1 MSVTMQR
8 ARPASGRRIPWQAL
22 QFPLSAVVLL
32 LVWEAV
38 VRWSEIP
45 VYILPPPSAIA
56 VSLWDIIG
64 SKLLY
69 ENAATTFFEALCGFG
84 IAVVLGVLFA
94 VLITESETCAR
105 IIYPY
110 FAGLQSMPKVAIAP
124 LVVIWFGFGLPS
136 KIVLA
141 ALLAFFPMLVNAV
154 EGLRAAD
161 AGRLKLMRALDAS
174 RWQILRHVRLPYA
187 MPFFLARI
195 ELAGIYSML
204 GALVGEFVGSQ
215 KGIGYWLMAM
225 NMNVDT
231 SGSFAL
237 LVLLALY
244 GICLQRLVA
253 AVRRRSLF
261 WAQAE
266 RGAAVSRTKQ
276 GRQM

>member
-187 MPFFLARI
+187 MPFFLAGI

>member
-1 MSVTMQR
+1 MSISVEATPVFR
-8 ARPASGRRIPWQAL
+8 RRRIRWDAL
-22 QFPLSAVVLL
+22 QLPLSAIILL
-32 LVWEAV
+32 ALWEGL
-38 VRWSEIP
+38 VRWLGVPE
-45 VYILPPPSAIA
+45 YILPPPSSIA
-56 VSLWDIIG
+56 MSLVQVVE
-64 SKLLY
+64 SPLLY
-69 ENAATTFFEALCGFG
+69 QNAATTLIETICGFG
-84 IAVVLGVLFA
+84 IAIVLGVLFA

-105 IIYPY
+105 IMYPY

-124 LVVIWFGFGLPS
+124 LIVIWFGFGLPS

-161 AGRLKLMRALDAS
+161 SGRLKLMQALDAS
-174 RWQILRHVRLPYA
+174 RWQTLRHVRLPYA
-187 MPFFLARI
+187 MPFFLAGL

-204 GALVGEFVGSQ
+204 GALVGEFVGAQ

-244 GICLQRLVA
+244 GITLQRIIGMI
-253 AVRRRSLF
+253 RRRTLF
-261 WAQAE
+261 WAQTG
-266 RGAAVSRTKQ
+266 RSPSNGAKES
-276 GRQM
+276 

>member
-1 MSVTMQR
+1 MSTAAQPV
-8 ARPASGRRIPWQAL
+8 RPAVSRRMPWEAL
-22 QFPLSAVVLL
+22 QLPLSAVVLL
-32 LVWEAV
+32 LAWEAV
-38 VRWSEIP
+38 VRWSEVPI
-45 VYILPPPSAIA
+45 YILPPPSAIA
-56 VSLWDIIG
+56 SSLWDILG
-64 SKLLY
+64 SNLLY

-84 IAVVLGVLFA
+84 IAVVLGILFA

-124 LVVIWFGFGLPS
+124 LVVIWFGFGLSS
-136 KIVLA
+136 KVVLA

-161 AGRLKLMRALDAS
+161 SGRLKLMRALDAS
-174 RWQILRHVRLPYA
+174 RWQTLRHVRLPYA
-187 MPFFLARI
+187 MPFFLAGI

-204 GALVGEFVGSQ
+204 GALVGEFVGAQ

-237 LVLLALY
+237 LALLALY

-253 AVRRRSLF
+253 VVRRRSLF
-261 WAQAE
+261 WAQTD
-266 RGAAVSRTKQ
+266 RGRTRQ
-276 GRQM
+276 GRQA

>member
-1 MSVTMQR
+1 MSAGIGARR
-8 ARPASGRRIPWQAL
+8 AGPRLSWRAL
-22 QFPLSAVVLL
+22 QLPFSAVVLL
-32 LVWEAV
+32 VLWEAV
-38 VRWSEIP
+38 VRGADIP
-45 VYILPPPSAIA
+45 SYILPPPSAIA
-56 VSLWDIIG
+56 ASLWEILG
-64 SKLLY
+64 SPLLY
-69 ENAATTFFEALCGFG
+69 ENAVTTLFEALCGFA
-84 IAVVLGVLFA
+84 IAVVLGVFFA

-110 FAGLQSMPKVAIAP
+110 FAALQSMPKVAIAP
-124 LVVIWFGFGLPS
+124 LIVIWFGFGLSS

-161 AGRLKLMRALDAS
+161 SGRLKLMRALDAS
-174 RWQILRHVRLPYA
+174 RWQVLRHVRLPYA
-187 MPFFLARI
+187 MPFFLAGI

-204 GALVGEFVGSQ
+204 GALVGEFVGAQ

-244 GICLQRLVA
+244 GVALQRIVA
-253 AVRRRSLF
+253 AIRRRSLF
-261 WAQAE
+261 WAQP
-266 RGAAVSRTKQ
+266 TKIEK
-276 GRQM
+276 GG

>member
-1 MSVTMQR
+1 MSTAIQPV
-8 ARPASGRRIPWQAL
+8 RPALSRRMPWEAL
-22 QFPLSAVVLL
+22 QLPLSAVVLL
-32 LVWEAV
+32 LAWEAV
-38 VRWSEIP
+38 VRWSEVPI
-45 VYILPPPSAIA
+45 YILPPPSAIA
-56 VSLWDIIG
+56 SSLWDILG
-64 SKLLY
+64 SNLLY
-69 ENAATTFFEALCGFG
+69 ENAATTFFEALCGFA
-84 IAVVLGVLFA
+84 IAVVLGILFA
-94 VLITESETCAR
+94 VLITESATCAR

-124 LVVIWFGFGLPS
+124 LVVIWFGFGLSS

-174 RWQILRHVRLPYA
+174 RWQTLRHVRLPYA
-187 MPFFLARI
+187 MPFFLAGI

-204 GALVGEFVGSQ
+204 GALVGEFVGAQ

-237 LVLLALY
+237 LLLLALY

-253 AVRRRSLF
+253 AIRRRSLF
-261 WAQAE
+261 WAQADQ
-266 RGAAVSRTKQ
+266 GRTRQ
-276 GRQM
+276 GRQA